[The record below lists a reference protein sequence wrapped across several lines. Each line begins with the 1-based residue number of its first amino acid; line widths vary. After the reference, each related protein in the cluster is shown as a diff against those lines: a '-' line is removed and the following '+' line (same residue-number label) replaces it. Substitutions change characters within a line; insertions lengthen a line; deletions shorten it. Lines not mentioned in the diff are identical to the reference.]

1 MLGKISKAA
10 FAATLILSVSFIGCT
25 QEDAPKEDMA
35 EMSAPEEMAAEVM
48 PAMRTAVAHMSPT
61 EGNEASGT
69 VTFTEVEGGIRV
81 VAHFENVPEGEH
93 GFHIHEFGDCSAP
106 DGTSAGGHFNPG
118 GMKHSSPD
126 SSMRHVGDLGNIAA
140 NADGIAEKEM
150 VDSMLTF
157 DGDHSILGKGVIL
170 HADADDLMTQPTG
183 AAGARIACGVV
194 EIEDMMSNK

>member
-1 MLGKISKAA
+1 
-10 FAATLILSVSFIGCT
+10 
-25 QEDAPKEDMA
+25 
-35 EMSAPEEMAAEVM
+35 
-48 PAMRTAVAHMSPT
+48 
-61 EGNEASGT
+61 
-69 VTFTEVEGGIRV
+69 
-81 VAHFENVPEGEH
+81 
-93 GFHIHEFGDCSAP
+93 
-106 DGTSAGGHFNPG
+106 
-118 GMKHSSPD
+118 
-126 SSMRHVGDLGNIAA
+126 MRHVGDLVNIAA